1 MWGVHLVDN
10 IIHGMQQGVG
20 RLANASMG
28 LANAIAGGFRPSG
41 GYLPGGMGGMAGGG
55 GPVIVINGSSTL
67 ETMKLIDYVLSRRD
81 AHTNS
86 VTRAP
91 GGFGRY
97 QFGTLGGL

>member
-1 MWGVHLVDN
+1 MGDVSHILN
-10 IIHGMQQGVG
+10 RGATTSGGNGSESRHHGGKDPKDI
-20 RLANASMG
+20 RLS
-28 LANAIAGGFRPSG
+28 LSG
-41 GYLPGGMGGMAGGG
+41 GYLPQHSGGG
-55 GPVIVINGSSTL
+55 GNTTIIINGSGTAEML
-67 ETMKLIDYVLSRRD
+67 KVIDYAASRRD